1 MLYLNVSQIL
11 LLCIIP
17 PSSTSTPGVHWCLAG
32 CFPCGHCVLRLL
44 VEPVP
49 VARGAA
55 EVADTRHLRPRGLG
69 RLAAAAGE
77 APSSMFSF
85 SSTIRGF
92 VFVFNSRRDDDHW
105 AALAFM
111 R

>member
-11 LLCIIP
+11 LLCVIP

-49 VARGAA
+49 VA
-55 EVADTRHLRPRGLG
+55 DTRHLRPRGLG

-77 APSSMFSF
+77 APGSMFSF

-92 VFVFNSRRDDDHW
+92 VFVFNSRGDDDHW
-105 AALAFM
+105 AALALM